1 MRIVLPFVLLAAVLA
16 VSMMWQRPQP
26 RADLTIAYVSI
37 ETLDP
42 QITRASDDVRMAYS
56 MFEGL
61 MTFNADFEV
70 TPGVAESVKVSDDGL
85 TYTFKLRADAKW
97 SDGEPVKASDF
108 RRSWMLGMLPDTA
121 PPYIDFLHY
130 IKGGKAF
137 TDWASE
143 RLAEVSKI
151 EDPDEMFA
159 DAQKRA
165 AELPDKYKELVG
177 VTTPDERTVIVEL
190 ERFTPYFAEISATW
204 PLFPL
209 PMHVIDTLTSVDDGT
224 GMVRRDQQWIKP
236 DNTPRT
242 MISNGPYQLTE
253 WKFKQRIRLTA
264 NEHYWNAQAVQAK
277 TVELINCTDVKSMYN
292 LYHSGAIDVLLGATP
307 LPYAPEL
314 LDAQKAGERNDVHK
328 YNAYGTYYYE
338 FNCREGSRFADARV
352 RRAFTMAV
360 DKAQI
365 TEKVTRLRQEP
376 TGAFIPRGGIA
387 GYESPKG
394 LPFDPERARAELKA
408 AGYGPDKPFG
418 EFEFSYNTGSG
429 HDTVAQA
436 VARMWEREFAD
447 YGVKVKLDGQE
458 WKVFLE
464 KRSSGNFDMAR
475 GGWFGDYMDPT
486 TFLDLFKTGNG
497 HNDGGF
503 SDPKYDGLLEEAEK
517 ELDPKKR
524 FAILERAEA
533 YAMDEALPVLPL
545 YYYNLIDLYD
555 PDRVSDVGN
564 HPRNLQLLYQIK
576 VKSQ

>member
-1 MRIVLPFVLLAAVLA
+1 MRIVIPFVLLAAVLA

-26 RADLTIAYVSI
+26 RADLTLAYISI

-42 QITRASDDVRMAYS
+42 QITRASDDVRMAYA

-70 TPGVAESVKVSDDGL
+70 APGVAESVKVADDGL

-108 RRSWMLGMLPDTA
+108 SRSWMLGMLPDTA

-137 TDWASE
+137 TEAATASLE
-143 RLAEVSKI
+143 AI
-151 EDPDEMFA
+151 EEADDP
-159 DAQKRA
+159 RA
-165 AELPDKYKELVG
+165 AGELRAAKLIDQFAEMVG
-177 VTTPDERTVIVEL
+177 VKTPDDRTVIVQL
-190 ERFTPYFAEISATW
+190 ERFTPYFEEISATW

-209 PMHVIDTLTSVDDGT
+209 PMHIIDTVTSIDDGT
-224 GMVRRDQQWIKP
+224 GRIGRDRQWIKP
-236 DNTPRT
+236 ENEPRT
-242 MISNGPYQLTE
+242 MVSNGPYILDE
-253 WKFKQRIRLTA
+253 WKFKQRMRLAA
-264 NEHYWNAQAVQAK
+264 NEHYWNSGAVHAK

-307 LPYAPEL
+307 LPYSPEL
-314 LDAQKAGERNDVHK
+314 LVAQAEGERNDVHK
-328 YNAYGTYYYE
+328 YNAYGIYYYE
-338 FNCREGSRFADARV
+338 FDCREGSRFADVRV
-352 RRAFTMAV
+352 RRAFAMAI

-376 TGAFIPRGGIA
+376 TGGFIPRGGIA
-387 GYESPKG
+387 GYESPQG
-394 LPFDPERARAELKA
+394 LPFDPDRARAELKA

-418 EFEFSYNTGSG
+418 EFELSFNSGGGHENT
-429 HDTVAQA
+429 AQA

-447 YGVKVKLDGQE
+447 FGVKIKLDVQE

-464 KRSSGNFDMAR
+464 KRSSGNFDIAR

-524 FAILERAEA
+524 YAILEEAER
-533 YAMDEALPVLPL
+533 YAMDEAMPVLPL

-555 PDRVSDVGN
+555 PDHVDGVSD
-564 HPRNLQLLYQIK
+564 HPRNLKLLYQIK
-576 VKSQ
+576 VKSK